1 MIEVSQIIM
10 LNILNLCQLYL
21 SESGKKKV
29 KNQSLNISHKN
40 VTYQT
45 FGIWWKLYWAKS
57 EQFFVS

>member
-45 FGIWWKLYWAKS
+45 FGIW
-57 EQFFVS
+57 